1 MSESTT
7 AGVGRPPWH
16 GRGGRP
22 GSTPLPEAALL
33 GGVVDRIRVVGEA
46 TPDVVAIS
54 APSGDLTYRQLLDE
68 VAAVARGVHAEAP
81 AGNVPVA
88 IVLEHDGPLV
98 TTLLGVL
105 AAGKVV
111 HVIDPQGPEPVS
123 RALLE
128 DSGATLL
135 LADAAHHEL
144 AERIAPPGTTVR
156 LVDRVRVEGAGFPD
170 VVVLPEDG
178 AMLAYTS
185 GTTGAP
191 KGALIAHKVL
201 LQLGRGAV
209 EGLGIGADDT
219 LPMLFPIS
227 LAVAAYPLFL
237 PLFTGGR
244 LCILDVRSVG
254 LDPLPGWVE
263 EQGITVMYL
272 SPTVIRFIDELA
284 PDGPYSTV
292 RLVVLGGERVDR
304 GAVEVARKVFRDDV
318 VLANGYGLTETGVL
332 TFWFLDADEPPSEG
346 ATVPVGYPIAETD
359 LLVLDADGEPVPPG
373 GTGEVYVRS
382 PYLFSG
388 YWGRPE
394 LDVMVLR
401 DDPETGV
408 PVYSTGDL
416 GHVHADGYL
425 EVVGRSDAQVKIRG
439 HRVVLGEV
447 EEALLA
453 LDLVKDA
460 VVVHRQ
466 EGDESSL
473 VAFVVAEPGDDGE
486 RPTVGSVRT
495 LLADH
500 VAAPMVPGTFVLL
513 DELPT
518 LPNGKLDRQALRA
531 TPAERP
537 DDLGTAYR
545 EARDDVE
552 RRVLAIWEGLLDVRP
567 IGVADDFFELGG
579 HSLLAASMLIQVE
592 EATGVAVPMSDLV
605 DGATVESVADVV
617 RRGEP
622 ERPRSTV
629 VVLQEGEPGRAPLVW
644 CHDLHGSAFR
654 FQALA
659 RAIGPDQ
666 PVVAFESPF
675 LAAQPPPFRSIETL
689 ALAYATDLTR
699 RFPEGPY
706 LLGGYSFGGI
716 LAFEVAQQL
725 LRDGHQ
731 VELLAIVDVGPAYR
745 GINHSTHHPP
755 PKPWLGIAP
764 PADPSLP
771 PLRRA
776 KHYLGMPPKVA
787 ARHAIWRAGLDGYL
801 EPLLFR
807 RDLRE
812 TGRIAPGHRLWYAW
826 RTHWMLAKD
835 WADRPH
841 TYPGRIELVWADES
855 GSDDSTMGWGAV
867 AAGGVG
873 IHRVGVP
880 HEELMEEGQVD
891 EVAAVLRGLVDELG
905 EAPR

>member
-1 MSESTT
+1 MSDST
-7 AGVGRPPWH
+7 AAAAGRPPWH
-16 GRGGRP
+16 QQGSRP
-22 GSTPLPEAALL
+22 GGASLPDEALL
-33 GGVVDRIRVVGEA
+33 GSVVDRIRVVAEASPEALAICAPGGE
-46 TPDVVAIS
+46 
-54 APSGDLTYRQLLDE
+54 LTYRQLVDE

-88 IVLEHDGPLV
+88 IVLEHDQPLV
-98 TTLLGVL
+98 STMLGVL
-105 AAGKVV
+105 AAGKIV
-111 HVIDPQGPEPVS
+111 HVIDPQGPEAVS

-135 LADAAHHEL
+135 LADDANLEL
-144 AERIAPPGTTVR
+144 ARRIAPDGTTVR
-156 LVDRVRVEGAGFPD
+156 PAAEVRTEGEGLPD
-170 VVVLPEDG
+170 VVVLPADG

-191 KGALIAHKVL
+191 KGALIAHRVL

-209 EGLGIGADDT
+209 DGLGIGPDDR

-237 PLFTGGR
+237 PLFTGGT

-254 LDPLPGWVE
+254 LDPLPAWVE

-272 SPTVIRFIDELA
+272 SPTVVRFIDELA

-304 GAVEVARKVFRDDV
+304 GVVEVARKVFADDV

-332 TFWFLDADEPPSEG
+332 TFWFVDVDAPPAEG
-346 ATVPVGYPIAETD
+346 ATVPVGHPIAETD
-359 LLVLDADGEPVPPG
+359 LLVLDVDGTPVPPG
-373 GTGEVYVRS
+373 TTGEVFVRS
-382 PYLFSG
+382 PHLFSG

-394 LDVMVLR
+394 LDAMVLH
-401 DDPETGV
+401 DDPDTGV

-416 GHVHADGYL
+416 GQVHPDGHL

-453 LDLVKDA
+453 LEMVKDA
-460 VVVHRQ
+460 VVVHRD
-466 EGDESSL
+466 EAGESSL
-473 VAFVVAEPGDDGE
+473 AAFVVAEPDDAGE
-486 RPTVGSVRT
+486 RPSVSSVRS
-495 LLADH
+495 LLSDQ
-500 VAAPMVPGTFVLL
+500 VAAPMVPATIVLL
-513 DELPT
+513 DEMPT
-518 LPNGKLDRQALRA
+518 LPNGKLDRHALRA
-531 TPAERP
+531 TPSERP
-537 DDLGTAYR
+537 DLGTAYR
-545 EARDDVE
+545 EPRDDVE
-552 RRVLAIWEGLLDVRP
+552 RRILSIWESLLDVRP

-659 RAIGPDQ
+659 RALGPDQ
-666 PVVAFESPF
+666 TMVAFESPF
-675 LAAQPPPFRSIETL
+675 LAAEPPPFRSIETL
-689 ALAYATDLTR
+689 ALAYASDLTR

-731 VELLAIVDVGPAYR
+731 VALLAIVDVGPGYR

-755 PKPWLGIAP
+755 PKPWLGISP

-771 PLRRA
+771 LARRA
-776 KHYLGMPPKVA
+776 RYYLGMSPKGA

-801 EPLLFR
+801 EPVLFW

-826 RTHWMLAKD
+826 RKHWQLAKR
-835 WADRPH
+835 WAERPH
-841 TYPGRIELVWADES
+841 SYPGRIELVWSDES

-867 AAGGVG
+867 AEGGVG
-873 IHRVGVP
+873 IHRVPVP
-880 HEELMEEGQVD
+880 HEQLVEEGRVD
-891 EVAAVLRGLVDELG
+891 EVAAVLRGLVDDL
-905 EAPR
+905 AAR